1 MGLCWLLVKTRKPA
15 RFKVAP
21 GRVRVLNAFPGSGR
35 VPGTRR
41 ALTIY
46 IGARGD
52 WRRDKLTPESAAG
65 WPKRYGGFK
74 GQDRTGLFSVT
85 TG

>member
-41 ALTIY
+41 ALPVCVCLQYQAKVSWNKEMPAIPLHL
-46 IGARGD
+46 GGN
-52 WRRDKLTPESAAG
+52 KLECV
-65 WPKRYGGFK
+65 Y
-74 GQDRTGLFSVT
+74 
-85 TG
+85 